1 MDYAA
6 PRALCCSARRVEVA
20 ARPSS
25 VGEVCLFPALLM
37 VEECCYDSLF
47 SFSSSVRLLGSAE
60 SSEGGSPWGPNEG
73 CSWPSGCFV
82 IPNSKCKLAF
92 QATCQQKMELQNRLL
107 WPLRVLW
114 NLLISILLGNLCRSP
129 KCCVSL

>member
-73 CSWPSGCFV
+73 CSRPSGCFV

-92 QATCQQKMELQNRLL
+92 QATSAENGAAESVALATEGTLESSHLNPSWESLL
-107 WPLRVLW
+107 FH
-114 NLLISILLGNLCRSP
+114 
-129 KCCVSL
+129 